1 MLTTNRSIR
10 RVLCSAFVVLL
21 VGSALSAQ
29 RIILGHIDARRYMKG
44 DGVAVLLNK
53 LPATDMEFLSLYAQM
68 ETQTEGMPSLLM
80 ASLSLYPAEP
90 SQSLKALANANV
102 LEGACLSLCII
113 RGEDHYY
120 RILHF
125 SNA

>member
-1 MLTTNRSIR
+1 
-10 RVLCSAFVVLL
+10 
-21 VGSALSAQ
+21 
-29 RIILGHIDARRYMKG
+29 MKG

-53 LPATDMEFLSLYAQM
+53 LAATDMEFLSLYAQM
-68 ETQTEGMPSLLM
+68 GIQTEGMPSLLM

-102 LEGACLSLCII
+102 LEGAYLSLRII
-113 RGEDHYY
+113 RGKDHYY

>member
-1 MLTTNRSIR
+1 MLTRSIR

-21 VGSALSAQ
+21 VGSARSAQ
-29 RIILGHIDARRYMKG
+29 RIVLGHIDARRYMKG

-68 ETQTEGMPSLLM
+68 GTRTEGMPSLFM
-80 ASLSLYPAEP
+80 ASLSLYSAEP

-102 LEGACLSLCII
+102 LEGACPSLRII

-120 RILHF
+120 LILHF

>member
-1 MLTTNRSIR
+1 MLTRSIR
-10 RVLCSAFVVLL
+10 RVFCSAFVVLL

-29 RIILGHIDARRYMKG
+29 RIVLGHIDARRNMKG

-68 ETQTEGMPSLLM
+68 GTRTEGMPSIFM

-90 SQSLKALANANV
+90 SQSMK
-102 LEGACLSLCII
+102 EGAYLSLRII
-113 RGEDHYY
+113 RGEDPYY

>member
-1 MLTTNRSIR
+1 MLTSRSIR

-21 VGSALSAQ
+21 LGSALSAQ
-29 RIILGHIDARRYMKG
+29 RIVLGHIDARRYMKG

-68 ETQTEGMPSLLM
+68 GTRTEGMPSLLM
-80 ASLSLYPAEP
+80 ASLSLYLAEP
-90 SQSLKALANANV
+90 SQSLNALANANV
-102 LEGACLSLCII
+102 LEGACPSLRII

-120 RILHF
+120 HILHF
-125 SNA
+125 SNV

>member
-1 MLTTNRSIR
+1 MLTSRSIR

-29 RIILGHIDARRYMKG
+29 RIVLGHIDARRYMKG

-68 ETQTEGMPSLLM
+68 GTRTEGMPSLLM
-80 ASLSLYPAEP
+80 ASLSIYPAEP

-102 LEGACLSLCII
+102 LEGACPSLCII

>member
-1 MLTTNRSIR
+1 MLTSRSIR

-21 VGSALSAQ
+21 LGSALSAQ
-29 RIILGHIDARRYMKG
+29 RIVLGHIDARRYMKG

-68 ETQTEGMPSLLM
+68 GTRTEGMPSLLM
-80 ASLSLYPAEP
+80 ASLSLYLAEP
-90 SQSLKALANANV
+90 SQSLNALANANV
-102 LEGACLSLCII
+102 LEGACPSLRII
-113 RGEDHYY
+113 RGDDHYY